1 MNSANDER
9 GRDQRPDPID
19 RHLGDRLRLARKA
32 LKLSQEALAEE
43 LGITF
48 QQVQKYE
55 KGINRISASRLH
67 HAAAILGVPVS
78 FFFPEPASTLSAVG
92 PEEPSRP
99 QAVMECLDTREGME
113 LVLAFSRIADPKIR
127 QHVLQLVRSV
137 AAQPSE

>member
-1 MNSANDER
+1 MDSANDER
-9 GRDQRPDPID
+9 GRDQRPNPID

-43 LGITF
+43 LGVTF

-67 HAAAILGVPVS
+67 HAAAVLGVPVS
-78 FFFPEPASTLSAVG
+78 FFFPEPASMSAAAR
-92 PEEPSRP
+92 PEEPSVP

-113 LVLAFSRIADPKIR
+113 LVLAFSRITDPKIR